1 MKKRF
6 ALLPLFAL
14 LALPL
19 MAADG
24 KPNILMVT
32 GEPEYG
38 SERSTG
44 EIGAILTAHHDMDV
58 TYIKGLN
65 RSGEQPR
72 PDLIAALERADLI
85 VIFVRFLTLPDAERA
100 ALAAYLDK
108 GGPFISCRTS
118 SHLFNYRD
126 ERKNTVNEA
135 FPKKYFGTY
144 YQGHHGHRGS
154 QVNYVSQKDH
164 PITRGVRS
172 GFWTSDFL
180 YIANDLPDFCTPLML
195 GKSLDGRHAATFI
208 APVEPGQNWILAKD
222 DAARINTQGDAHP
235 VVWTISNAITPR
247 GVVTTIADDNDF
259 ALDSVK
265 RLYINA
271 IYWSL
276 DRDSEIPT
284 AGSML
289 K

>member
-1 MKKRF
+1 
-6 ALLPLFAL
+6 
-14 LALPL
+14 
-19 MAADG
+19 
-24 KPNILMVT
+24 
-32 GEPEYG
+32 
-38 SERSTG
+38 
-44 EIGAILTAHHDMDV
+44 
-58 TYIKGLN
+58 
-65 RSGEQPR
+65 
-72 PDLIAALERADLI
+72 
-85 VIFVRFLTLPDAERA
+85 LPDTERA

-118 SHLFNYRD
+118 SHLFNYKD
-126 ERKNTVNEA
+126 DRKDTVNKA

-144 YQGHHGHRGS
+144 YQGHHGHAGS
-154 QVNYVSQKDH
+154 QINYVSRKDH

-195 GKSLDGRHAATFI
+195 GKSLDGRHAAAFT
-208 APVEPGQNWILAKD
+208 APAQPSQDWILAD
-222 DAARINTQGDAHP
+222 GDTARINTKGDSHP

-259 ALDSVK
+259 VLDSVK

-276 DRDSEIPT
+276 GRDSEIPA
-284 AGSML
+284 AGSII